1 MNDNHLSDHEWKL
14 KQAQEGRAVYVPGKP
29 DAAIRTEREER
40 ERKGAKPV
48 SVRLARAE
56 ASKVADVIEDRRTML
71 GQIADVLD
79 FLHYEM
85 TGGLEGCS
93 ELGISATIALMHKAI
108 MLSMEK
114 SEGQLAQLE
123 DSLRTAVSSSIQKEA
138 DNAA

>member
-1 MNDNHLSDHEWKL
+1 MSVEGMVIVEEMKRGRRGSSVADVLAEHE
-14 KQAQEGRAVYVPGKP
+14 AG
-29 DAAIRTEREER
+29 ER

-48 SVRLARAE
+48 SVRLARGE
-56 ASKVADVIEDRRTML
+56 ASDVADVIEDRRTML

-85 TGGLEGCS
+85 TGGLDGCS
-93 ELGISATIALMHKAI
+93 ELGISATIALMHTAI

-123 DSLRTAVSSSIQKEA
+123 DSLRAAVSSSIRKEA
-138 DNAA
+138 ENAA

>member
-1 MNDNHLSDHEWKL
+1 MSVEEMIIVEEMKRGRRGSSVADVLAEHE
-14 KQAQEGRAVYVPGKP
+14 A
-29 DAAIRTEREER
+29 EER

-48 SVRLARAE
+48 SVRLARTE
-56 ASKVADVIEDRRTML
+56 ASEVADTIEDRRLML

-79 FLHYEM
+79 FLHFEM

-93 ELGISATIALMHKAI
+93 ELGISSSLALMHRAI
-108 MLSMEK
+108 VSSMEK

-123 DSLRTAVSSSIQKEA
+123 SLRAAVGLSIRKEA